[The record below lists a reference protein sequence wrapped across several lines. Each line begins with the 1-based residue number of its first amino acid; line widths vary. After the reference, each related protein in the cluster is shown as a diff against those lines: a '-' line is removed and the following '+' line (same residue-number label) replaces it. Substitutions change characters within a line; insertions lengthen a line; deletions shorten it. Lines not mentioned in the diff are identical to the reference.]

1 MWCTRFWGSW
11 ALWLI
16 QSYMESWTR
25 HSEKNTRSFSDGMEM
40 QRLHKNQRKHLKP
53 RKANVQCFK
62 SKGSVEPFSCFVHVV
77 VFFDDHI
84 ACAVLFPRHVI
95 STKQKLESSKSLRP
109 NAKLCT
115 FLEVYGVG
123 KCMCSYSIDINT
135 QPRTKFT
142 RPTLLPHFGLFFE

>member
-1 MWCTRFWGSW
+1 
-11 ALWLI
+11 
-16 QSYMESWTR
+16 
-25 HSEKNTRSFSDGMEM
+25 MEM

-53 RKANVQCFK
+53 RKANVQCSK
-62 SKGSVEPFSCFVHVV
+62 SKRSVERFSCFVHVV
-77 VFFDDHI
+77 VFLDDHI

-95 STKQKLESSKSLRP
+95 STKQKVESSKSLRP

-135 QPRTKFT
+135 SHKVYAPHPIATLCSFLRIATLVVFGVIPVVFVKFDF
-142 RPTLLPHFGLFFE
+142 LHKEIYHLF